1 MLAQNRCS
9 VKQQGGGAEQHKQP
23 ACHGPGYAVAKLP
36 EGGGVQKKRG
46 RLRCGRAGRRS
57 RRFGICG
64 AAGGAALPHTAVF
77 GGSKSVICAPG
88 HLRREGMAALAA
100 KACLTD
106 IFRRTKRACFHKLY
120 YLSGYRIA
128 FGFQRCREKMKE
140 FAAQRREN
148 CLSDLY
154 YITCCAFLQEG
165 I

>member
-1 MLAQNRCS
+1 MKNTKKRAKCAFFMSFQYSEGVSSTERGIVRTKICS

-36 EGGGVQKKRG
+36 HGGGAQKKRG

-128 FGFQRCREKMKE
+128 FGFG
-140 FAAQRREN
+140 AA
-148 CLSDLY
+148 
-154 YITCCAFLQEG
+154 AKK
-165 I
+165 

>member
-36 EGGGVQKKRG
+36 HGGGAQKKRG
-46 RLRCGRAGRRS
+46 CLRRQRAGRRLRS
-57 RRFGICG
+57 LGACG

-77 GGSKSVICAPG
+77 GGSKSVICASG

-128 FGFQRCREKMKE
+128 FGFQRCCEKIKVRRL
-140 FAAQRREN
+140 RREN

-154 YITCCAFLQEG
+154 YITCRVFLQEG

>member
-9 VKQQGGGAEQHKQP
+9 VKQQGGSAEQHKQP
-23 ACHGPGYAVAKLP
+23 ACHGPSYAVAELP
-36 EGGGVQKKRG
+36 EGGGAQKKRG
-46 RLRCGRAGRRS
+46 CLRRRRAGGRLRC
-57 RRFGICG
+57 FGACG

-77 GGSKSVICAPG
+77 GGIKSVICASG
-88 HLRREGMAALAA
+88 HLRREGMAALTA

-128 FGFQRCREKMKE
+128 FGFQRCCEKMKE

-154 YITCCAFLQEG
+154 YITCRAFLQEG